1 MFLLTYSV
9 CFPVKIKSARESH
22 FWRFL
27 DFFHGWKSLFHVHF
41 CPPFHGQSK
50 VFTDTCL
57 DFFHGWIF
65 FSREGNSECL
75 LIFTEEIF
83 FSGVQKKDNN
93 VHNRFFHRQFLRY
106 YELSFHIVLKSFRDN
121 F

>member
-83 FSGVQKKDNN
+83 FSGVQIFSKGVLELFRTVSGTICKKQSI
-93 VHNRFFHRQFLRY
+93 FG
-106 YELSFHIVLKSFRDN
+106 S
-121 F
+121 

>member
-1 MFLLTYSV
+1 MANADDQMFLLTYSV
-9 CFPVKIKSARESH
+9 CFPVKIKSARGSN
-22 FWRFL
+22 FWRFF

-41 CPPFHGQSK
+41 CPPFHGLSK

-57 DFFHGWIF
+57 DFFHRWIF

-83 FSGVQKKDNN
+83 FSGVQKFSKG
-93 VHNRFFHRQFLRY
+93 VL
-106 YELSFHIVLKSFRDN
+106 ELFRTVSGTICKKQSI
-121 F
+121 FGS